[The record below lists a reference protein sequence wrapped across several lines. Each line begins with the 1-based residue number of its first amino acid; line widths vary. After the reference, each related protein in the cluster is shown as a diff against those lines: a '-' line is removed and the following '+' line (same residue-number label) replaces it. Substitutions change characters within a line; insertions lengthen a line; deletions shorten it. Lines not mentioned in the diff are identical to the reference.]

1 MGRERARQ
9 APSGPDARA
18 GGCLLGGV
26 VALLVVAWG
35 LGTPV
40 LAYGAMI
47 VSAPFF
53 GEQPTAAE
61 LAQSQRLLLGA
72 FACGLLAPLA
82 GVALGLWSGRKLV
95 AGAFAAT
102 LVISLAAGTAVGLVS
117 EDAARLVRD
126 ELLPPTSTS
135 VPGPGGCQEHSGGDN
150 RCPGG

>member
-1 MGRERARQ
+1 M
-9 APSGPDARA
+9 
-18 GGCLLGGV
+18 
-26 VALLVVAWG
+26 
-35 LGTPV
+35 

-61 LAQSQRLLLGA
+61 LAQSRRLLLGA
-72 FACGLLAPLA
+72 FACGLLVPLA
-82 GVALGLWSGRKLV
+82 GVALGLWSHRRLV
-95 AGAFAAT
+95 AGAFAAA
-102 LVISLAAGTAVGLVS
+102 LVVSLLAGTAVGLVS

-126 ELLPPTSTS
+126 ELLPPTPTS